1 MGAKPEMP
9 RASNIGILCPGCQ
22 VIPPTK
28 EWIYFPTAFALGSF
42 LHWKC
47 GHVEIVVSEENNA

>member
-1 MGAKPEMP
+1 MP

-22 VIPPTK
+22 VIPPTA
-28 EWIYFPTAFALGSF
+28 EWIYFPTAVALGSF

-47 GHVEIVVSEENNA
+47 GHVEIVASKENNA